1 MFRKASVCIC
11 VSMFNKALDKEAY
24 KSCMYLF
31 HEVCAKTDVLLK
43 ITRRT
48 GVQFDRQ
55 PFSNSREQLCEV
67 PLLSSKWKIN
77 VKWQQGIQVYKHEL
91 TPKYTKREVCNLCA
105 ASTNTRTCWLTRKWW
120 LFSNRLWVRFS
131 FRVKF
136 TFHISWYNKYINT
149 QVSVQKQPT
158 YACMVALFI
167 PFPIE
172 LKYYLWPG
180 FLS

>member
-48 GVQFDRQ
+48 GVQFDRR
-55 PFSNSREQLCEV
+55 PFSNSRAQLCEV
-67 PLLSSKWKIN
+67 PLHSSKWKIN

-91 TPKYTKREVCNLCA
+91 TPKYTKREVCNYVLLALTQEHADWQGNDDCFQTGYGLGLVLGLN
-105 ASTNTRTCWLTRKWW
+105 SPFTSHDTTN
-120 LFSNRLWVRFS
+120 
-131 FRVKF
+131 
-136 TFHISWYNKYINT
+136 I
-149 QVSVQKQPT
+149 
-158 YACMVALFI
+158 
-167 PFPIE
+167 
-172 LKYYLWPG
+172 
-180 FLS
+180 